1 VTGTPD
7 NPPVLGVGDRFADE
21 AFALAALP
29 KRTFGA
35 HKWGVGGLVLIAGG
49 PGYIG
54 AAALAAMS
62 AARSGA
68 GIVNIAISRGSIGP
82 VATLVPEAVFIPLGE
97 GDLEASARRARESIE
112 KKLDRCKAL
121 VIGPGLGDDDYVNA
135 LLVALFGKSAAR
147 RTSELG
153 FHKHEESKPAASSD
167 SGTSTLIG
175 GDKPAV
181 IDADGLNWLAKQ
193 TDWWTTVKPFSLVL
207 TPHIGEMSRLTG
219 ETTEEIL
226 ADPAKSAKTAATKW
240 QQVVVLKYGHTI
252 ATDGSTA
259 ILAEDALSSLAT
271 AGSGD
276 VFAGSLGAFLAQGV
290 AALDAAGLAMYV
302 GGQATKT
309 VEHRF
314 GVLGLV
320 ASDLPQAIAESI
332 AEIERKRDGSRG

>member
-1 VTGTPD
+1 MTGTPD
-7 NPPVLGVGDRFADE
+7 SKPILGAGDRFADE
-21 AFALAALP
+21 AFALTALP
-29 KRTFGA
+29 KREFGA
-35 HKWGVGGLVLIAGG
+35 HKWGVGGLVLVAGG

-62 AARSGA
+62 AGRSGA
-68 GIVNIAISRGSIGP
+68 GIVHVAISRGAIGP

-112 KKLDRCKAL
+112 KKLERCNAL

-135 LLVALFGKSAAR
+135 LLGALFGRA
-147 RTSELG
+147 TSKKTAGLG
-153 FHKHEESKPAASSD
+153 FRKQEESKPAEASE
-167 SGTSTLIG
+167 SGNASLIG
-175 GDKPAV
+175 GEKTAV

-219 ETTEEIL
+219 HSTEDIL
-226 ADPAKSAKTAATKW
+226 ADPVKSAKTAATKW
-240 QQVVVLKYGHTI
+240 QQYVVLKHGFTI
-252 ATDGSTA
+252 ATDGTSS
-259 ILAEDALSSLAT
+259 IFAEDAPASLAT
-271 AGSGD
+271 AGTGD
-276 VFAGSLGAFLAQGV
+276 VFAGSLGAFLAQG
-290 AALDAAGLAMYV
+290 ASPLEAAGLAMYV
-302 GGQATKT
+302 GGQAART

-332 AEIERKRDGSRG
+332 AEIERKREETRG